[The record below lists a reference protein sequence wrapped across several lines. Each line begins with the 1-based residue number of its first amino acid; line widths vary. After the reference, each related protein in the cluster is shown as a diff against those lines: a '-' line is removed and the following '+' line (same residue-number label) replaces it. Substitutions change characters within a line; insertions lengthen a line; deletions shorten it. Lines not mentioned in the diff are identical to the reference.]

1 MFLFGDASFDAG
13 GALVRFIM
21 GMGML
26 TLYIGLPVWFF
37 YRRAVKKKQKEEY
50 ERKLL
55 LQNPEAWE
63 RVQRLE
69 SEKAERN
76 RDRTAGAAKAGLG
89 LALRLLKK

>member
-1 MFLFGDASFDAG
+1 MFLFGDANVDVG
-13 GALVRFIM
+13 EVLVRFIM

-37 YRRAVKKKQKEEY
+37 YRCATKKKEKQEY

-69 SEKAERN
+69 AEKAERN